1 MSFEAMETLAAAEE
15 KVRQMLADAA
25 TASKQR
31 IADAR
36 SEGERILADALKGAE
51 NELAELNRQADAKA
65 KADVMELAGNNENR
79 KAALRARAEA
89 RADKAAAFIVERIVS
104 S

>member
-15 KVRQMLADAA
+15 NVRKMLADAA
-25 TASKQR
+25 AASKQS

-36 SEGERILADALKGAE
+36 SEGERILADALKRADS
-51 NELAELNRQADAKA
+51 ELAELGRQADAKA
-65 KADVMELAGNNENR
+65 KEDVLELAGNNENR

-104 S
+104 G